1 MFSEWAS
8 ITKVDYNYGKDE
20 NFCTHYNFMGNRAT
34 AYWKA
39 RGWTPTI
46 LTNSRLSPI
55 QTRALCTSDVH
66 DIPRLIQEAEKRI
79 VFFESQ
85 QPVQFSLLTNE
96 HVILQQEIQVW
107 ELRLEYMIEKYDT
120 AMKFLWPLMRH
131 RRAPDA
137 RQGASPSRRGVN
149 HLRHQPSQLRTAQAH
164 HNPLGDLSL
173 TRAALSK

>member
-1 MFSEWAS
+1 MAGRLDQLYARSDLGA
-8 ITKVDYNYGKDE
+8 IYT
-20 NFCTHYNFMGNRAT
+20 NFWHTVAT
-34 AYWKA
+34 Y
-39 RGWTPTI
+39 
-46 LTNSRLSPI
+46 L
-55 QTRALCTSDVH
+55 
-66 DIPRLIQEAEKRI
+66 
-79 VFFESQ
+79 
-85 QPVQFSLLTNE
+85 
-96 HVILQQEIQVW
+96 IQVW